1 MDDSWELYVKLLLSG
16 KISKTYLVPL
26 KARTFSGSTL
36 IEWGL
41 KMPEMHKAW
50 KALCFPCFTQ
60 LKQSSCFLANSNNR
74 KYTSSA
80 SADSGWF
87 YLSVPLAAA
96 WRMSWMSNRSARLM
110 PFPSSIP
117 QLSWNLAMAT
127 PASCTC
133 CPTKQF
139 MNCS

>member
-1 MDDSWELYVKLLLSG
+1 MEDSWELNVQLLLSG
-16 KISKTYLVPL
+16 KISKTFLVPL

-80 SADSGWF
+80 CAGSGCY
-87 YLSVPLAAA
+87 YLSVSLAAA
-96 WRMSWMSNRSARLM
+96 WRIS
-110 PFPSSIP
+110 
-117 QLSWNLAMAT
+117 
-127 PASCTC
+127 
-133 CPTKQF
+133 
-139 MNCS
+139 